1 MCNTCGE
8 SAISEKLHLK
18 GAVLPESDES
28 QLAAS
33 NPENEQMGEAVPSS
47 ALRSGVDGEQRREQM
62 EEVASSALRSSIDGE
77 QQTEGALQVA
87 SVQKED
93 SSSTQ
98 TDEESSGD
106 KVETTPSIPEQVNG
120 SYGFNGVNDSN
131 GSNDSNGTAIL
142 NLKMFLRR
150 PSPYRP
156 SDPRFQQVQVRRFA
170 GTQETPFSLYD
181 DCAHSPSLSRS
192 GFIFNGDAIEV
203 TIVSVTT

>member
-18 GAVLPESDES
+18 GAVLPKSDES

-33 NPENEQMGEAVPSS
+33 NPENKQMEEVVPSS

-62 EEVASSALRSSIDGE
+62 EEVASSALRNGIDGE
-77 QQTEGALQVA
+77 QQREGALQVA

-93 SSSTQ
+93 YSSTQ

-106 KVETTPSIPEQVNG
+106 IVETTPSVPEQINH
-120 SYGFNGVNDSN
+120 
-131 GSNDSNGTAIL
+131 SNGTAIL

-156 SDPRFQQVQVRRFA
+156 SDPRFQQVQVRCFT
-170 GTQETPFSLYD
+170 GMQETPFSLYD
-181 DCAHSPSLSRS
+181 DCAHSSPLSRA

>member
-1 MCNTCGE
+1 MCNTCGK
-8 SAISEKLHLK
+8 SAVSEKLHLK

-28 QLAAS
+28 PLAVS
-33 NPENEQMGEAVPSS
+33 NPENKVIGEVAPSSALRDSVDGEQQREQMEEVPSS
-47 ALRSGVDGEQRREQM
+47 ALRSG
-62 EEVASSALRSSIDGE
+62 IDGG
-77 QQTEGALQVA
+77 QQKEGALQVA

-98 TDEESSGD
+98 TDEESGGD
-106 KVETTPSIPEQVNG
+106 NVETTPSVPEQINH
-120 SYGFNGVNDSN
+120 
-131 GSNDSNGTAIL
+131 SNGTAIL

-170 GTQETPFSLYD
+170 GMQETPFSLYD
-181 DCAHSPSLSRS
+181 DCAHSSPPSRP
-192 GFIFNGDAIEV
+192 GFIFNGNAIEV